1 MRLKV
6 GVLGLQG
13 DVREH
18 IEILQLLGVETF
30 VVKLPEDL
38 KLVDGLIIP
47 GGESTTMIKI
57 MKEIQ
62 MYEPLKEK
70 IENGFPVYG
79 TCAGMIL
86 LAKKV
91 KNSDQL
97 TLQVLDIEVE
107 RNAYG
112 RQIESFEVDIN
123 IPQFGEKPVRAVF
136 IRAPKI
142 VKMESNVEV
151 LAEYEGTPVFVKE
164 NNVMATSFHPELT
177 SDTRIHK
184 YFIKMVEELRK

>member
-1 MRLKV
+1 VKLKI

-18 IEILQLLGVETF
+18 IEMLQLLGVETL

-38 KLVDGLIIP
+38 QLVDGLIIP
-47 GGESTTMIKI
+47 GGESTTMIRI
-57 MKEIQ
+57 MKEVE

-70 IENGFPVYG
+70 INKGFPVYG

-86 LAKKV
+86 LANRV
-91 KNSDQL
+91 KDSDQL
-97 TLQVLDIEVE
+97 TLQVLDVEVE

-123 IPQFGEKPVRAVF
+123 VPEFGEKPFRAVF

-142 VKMESNVEV
+142 VELGNNVEV
-151 LAEYEGTPVFVKE
+151 LAKYEDAPVFVRE

-177 SDTRIHK
+177 KDTRIHE
-184 YFIKMVEELRK
+184 YFIKMVEELKR